1 MNCKLNLECPNRCCP
16 NRTQCDD
23 LALPWEIPYKRT
35 SEGLV
40 VKQYGCRYEWS
51 AEGTYLGSPISFC
64 PLPSG
69 QYLALDGSY
78 HESEMKDRV
87 KQAWRN
93 AGWEAA
99 IANPNFIDTR
109 VEDNEEIE
117 IPF

>member
-40 VKQYGCRYEWS
+40 VKQYGCRYESS